1 MSETGV
7 RERYKLVIIGDS
19 AVGKTTIASYYTNNA
34 CSQEHIPTV
43 GAGYFGADIEI
54 DGELHLF
61 DIWDTAGQELYRSL
75 VPHYA
80 RRAVGAL
87 VVFDVTYRPSFEN
100 LSNWLDFVTGES
112 SDIVI
117 LVFGNKT
124 DLVAERQ
131 VTTEE
136 AMQWT
141 EDLGLLYM
149 EGSGLTGTNVN
160 ECFFKLAKRCLDARR
175 TQKAEIS
182 NISLEETSKIT
193 GCC

>member
-1 MSETGV
+1 M
-7 RERYKLVIIGDS
+7 RDRYKLVIIGDS

-87 VVFDVTYRPSFEN
+87 IVFDVTYRPSFDN
-100 LSNWLDFVTGES
+100 LSNWLDFVANES
-112 SDIVI
+112 SDMVKMI
-117 LVFGNKT
+117 FGNKT
-124 DLVAERQ
+124 DLAGERQ
-131 VTTEE
+131 VTTDE
-136 AMQWT
+136 AKQWA
-141 EDLGLLYM
+141 EDLGLQYM
-149 EGSGLTGTNVN
+149 EGSGLEGTNVN
-160 ECFFKLAKRCLDARR
+160 ECFSTLAKSCIEERKK
-175 TQKAEIS
+175 TQMSEITS
-182 NISLEETSKIT
+182 RISLNETQRGWF